1 MTKLGRMLSVRQLA
15 DTLGIKEKT
24 VYEEYRHWG
33 LEAYKVGRALRFPE
47 ASVIEWL
54 ETRKVLNG

>member
-1 MTKLGRMLSVRQLA
+1 MTKLERMLSVEQLA
-15 DTLGIKEKT
+15 DLLGVKKKT

-47 ASVIEWL
+47 SAVITWL
-54 ETRKVLNG
+54 ETRKVA